1 MAVPKGQSIT
11 GNYYATQV
19 LTEVNNFYLKRRPK
33 CGAKGIRLLHDN
45 ARPHKT
51 KLVKEK
57 INDVGMIELE
67 HPPYSPD
74 LSPCDFWLFDGLKK
88 HLSGKEFESRMLLG
102 RTIQRYLMDI
112 PIEEYKK
119 TFECG

>member
-1 MAVPKGQSIT
+1 MGGNRGDPPVVDRPNRFAPMVMYSIFHDGYGPLCQMAVPKGQSIT
-11 GNYYATQV
+11 SNYYATQV

-45 ARPHKT
+45 VHPHKT

-74 LSPCDFWLFDGLKK
+74 ISPFL
-88 HLSGKEFESRMLLG
+88 
-102 RTIQRYLMDI
+102 
-112 PIEEYKK
+112 
-119 TFECG
+119 